1 MILSQCRECRSGA
14 PLDLIFYGVTILPRL
29 TAKQEAFCQALAAGS
44 SQSDAYRQ
52 AYTVKASTSAATIA
66 ASASRLMAD
75 PKISTRLD
83 EIRNVM
89 AEAIAWTRED
99 SARALIEI
107 VRGEDPSASAKIAA
121 VKELNAMFGFNAP
134 EKPGIAGQGYT
145 LTVVRALEPI
155 RDEAWL

>member
-1 MILSQCRECRSGA
+1 M
-14 PLDLIFYGVTILPRL
+14 PRL